1 MAPASKN
8 GELRGLGEPTGVLI
22 AIDPGKRCG
31 ICIYDKQ
38 YGLFVAGVCALD
50 ELPSEL
56 HANLSDMKVQYVI
69 CEDFSLKGGVRN
81 NDPSMPSSQGIGMC
95 KTACDWTGTPLVLV
109 QRTVKRAGHQAL
121 DAQGLAAYAAAR
133 NDHERDA
140 VDIMGYALREM
151 RR

>member
-8 GELRGLGEPTGVLI
+8 GELRGLGEPKSYDTFI
-22 AIDPGKRCG
+22 SIDPGKRCG
-31 ICIYDKQ
+31 
-38 YGLFVAGVCALD
+38 VCFYSQRQIQWTHTADLD
-50 ELPSEL
+50 DLPRWLRAYLPVS
-56 HANLSDMKVQYVI
+56 YVI
-69 CEDFSLKGGVRN
+69 CEDFSLRGGVRN

>member
-1 MAPASKN
+1 MPATKN

-22 AIDPGKRCG
+22 AIDPGKQCGFCVYDRCG
-31 ICIYDKQ
+31 
-38 YGLFVAGVCALD
+38 LFHAWTVPLD
-50 ELPSEL
+50 EMPSEL
-56 HANLSDMKVQYVI
+56 RGWLPVQYVV
-69 CEDFSLKGGVRN
+69 CEDFSLLGGVRN

-95 KTACDWTGTPLVLV
+95 KTACDWTDTPLVLV
-109 QRTVKRAGHQAL
+109 QRTAKRAGHQAL
-121 DAQGLAAYAAAR
+121 DARGLAAYAAAR

>member
-1 MAPASKN
+1 MPATKN
-8 GELRGLGEPTGVLI
+8 GELRGLGEPTGRLL
-22 AIDPGKRCG
+22 AIDPGKQCG
-31 ICIYDKQ
+31 ICV
-38 YGLFVAGVCALD
+38 YGPSLSLFSAWTCPLD
-50 ELPSEL
+50 ELPATL
-56 HANLSDMKVQYVI
+56 QGRLPCAYVI

>member
-8 GELRGLGEPTGVLI
+8 GELRGLGEPEDGLL
-22 AIDPGKRCG
+22 AIDPGKQCGFCVYDRCG
-31 ICIYDKQ
+31 
-38 YGLFVAGVCALD
+38 LFHAWTVPLD
-50 ELPSEL
+50 EMPRVLKEQIDL
-56 HANLSDMKVQYVI
+56 GLQHVI
-69 CEDFSLKGGVRN
+69 CEDFSLRGGVRN

-95 KTACDWTGTPLVLV
+95 KTACDWTDTPLVLV
-109 QRTVKRAGHQAL
+109 QRTAKRAGHQAL

-140 VDIMGYALREM
+140 VDIMGFALREM